1 MIDLKNRV
9 STEDIIRKYCED
21 NNLNFDSIYKFLSE
35 EVGGGKTRI
44 LRHSNTLLIMHILE
58 KGVAEVH
65 LMSLDSPREIVEA
78 LREFY
83 KSFQVAGFRTLI
95 GRVEDDQIVRL
106 MQIANIPISFT
117 QDKNGNQSDQFVI
130 EVTQ

>member
-1 MIDLKNRV
+1 
-9 STEDIIRKYCED
+9 
-21 NNLNFDSIYKFLSE
+21 
-35 EVGGGKTRI
+35 
-44 LRHSNTLLIMHILE
+44 MHILE